1 MKIFINPGHSVAQG
15 EDPGTCHFGL
25 READIALS
33 IGQLVADYL
42 TSAGCQVKVFQYDGL
57 GEICNA
63 SNFWG
68 SDLFVSIH
76 CNSATNPTACGTETF
91 CVYGAGAGR
100 KLAQCVQSQI
110 VNNLPV
116 VDRGVQERGFAV
128 LTGTTCPAILIETAF
143 LSNKVDAELLKTRQ
157 DDFARAIAR
166 GVTDYLV
173 AVQPKPDVV
182 DAQRCPTCGQ
192 LKP

>member
-25 READIALS
+25 READIALA

-42 TSAGCQVKVFQYDGL
+42 TSAGCEVKVFQFDGL
-57 GEICNA
+57 GEICDA
-63 SNFWG
+63 SNYWNA
-68 SDLFVSIH
+68 DLFVSIH

-100 KLAQCVQSQI
+100 HLAECVQSQI

-116 VDRGVQERGFAV
+116 VDRHVQERGFAV
-128 LTGTTCPAILIETAF
+128 LTGTTCPAILVETAF
-143 LSNKVDAELLKTRQ
+143 LSNKVDAELFGRGKTISPVPLLAASPIILSPFSRNPTSSTLKG
-157 DDFARAIAR
+157 ARH
-166 GVTDYLV
+166 
-173 AVQPKPDVV
+173 V
-182 DAQRCPTCGQ
+182 DS
-192 LKP
+192 